1 MPGHGSRVA
10 FSRMNFT
17 CAAVKFTPVRQK
29 VSKSQGSLRSS
40 LLVAL
45 AAILFSSV
53 SPALLQGTHASTLH
67 WQPAAAS
74 PPVGHSEKRGVV
86 MSQHDDDLAQKIEA
100 AERINQDGNSVF
112 KTNLYDAAA
121 AKYLEASIILLEDAE
136 QGREEVVPH
145 ICKIL
150 ANRAAALLRVGC
162 EREAYDACCTALRL
176 DPKHE
181 KARLRRAM
189 ASEGLGY
196 HQDAVD
202 DCDFLLAL
210 VGRESALGQQS
221 LVLKR
226 RVAKLAATK
235 EGFVPFYQPGHLCS
249 DEMTLRTYFST
260 PPPSAVPIGTFFTV
274 SIYTANEFGLFD
286 RQNLSESV
294 HGVEV
299 GFKSLGAGV
308 ELEARHKKDL
318 VLDRRGRAT
327 FQLRFVVSGVGEA
340 AQMASVSVG
349 LLGGC
354 IRGGTGVLDVASLHV
369 KLLRSDGKVEG
380 FERAVGGAWC
390 ARPLLLEGI
399 DQPLLIAEVLISP
412 LHPRLPHAYLPPPC
426 NGPAPPSHGSMQPL
440 FDRHGFSHDCRTM
453 SCLSA
458 RQVPRSLDSP
468 DYNPENSAQT
478 TEFPARCGTG
488 GSFLQRPWRE
498 TASGSEASLWWR
510 WAAALGLWEPALAHA
525 AHHESF
531 SRTWRSMSRCC
542 RGRLS

>member
-1 MPGHGSRVA
+1 MKII
-10 FSRMNFT
+10 
-17 CAAVKFTPVRQK
+17 CAAVKFTPVRHWAFRRA
-29 VSKSQGSLRSS
+29 GSLRFP
-40 LLVAL
+40 LLVVLAL
-45 AAILFSSV
+45 NLL
-53 SPALLQGTHASTLH
+53 SPASPTLSPST
-67 WQPAAAS
+67 QSAAS
-74 PPVGHSEKRGVV
+74 PARGHFNKPGNA
-86 MSQHDDDLAQKIEA
+86 MSQPSNLAQRIEA
-100 AERINQDGNSVF
+100 AERINLDGNSIF
-112 KTNLYDAAA
+112 KANLYDAAA
-121 AKYLEASIILLEDAE
+121 AKYLEASMILLEDAE

-202 DCDFLLAL
+202 DCDSLLAS
-210 VGRESALGQQS
+210 VGRESVLGQQS
-221 LVLKR
+221 LVLRR

-249 DEMTLRTYFST
+249 DEMTLRTYFSA

-299 GFKSLGAGV
+299 GFKALGAGV
-308 ELEARHKKDL
+308 ELETRRREDL

-327 FQLRFVVSGVGEA
+327 FQLRFVVSGEGEA
-340 AQMASVSVG
+340 AEMASVSVG
-349 LLGGC
+349 VVGGC

-369 KLLRSDGKVEG
+369 KLVGSDGKVEG
-380 FERAVGGAWC
+380 FERGVGGAWC

-399 DQPLLIAEVLISP
+399 DQPLLIAEVSIN
-412 LHPRLPHAYLPPPC
+412 H
-426 NGPAPPSHGSMQPL
+426 N
-440 FDRHGFSHDCRTM
+440 TT
-453 SCLSA
+453 
-458 RQVPRSLDSP
+458 LDS
-468 DYNPENSAQT
+468 T
-478 TEFPARCGTG
+478 PA
-488 GSFLQRPWRE
+488 
-498 TASGSEASLWWR
+498 
-510 WAAALGLWEPALAHA
+510 
-525 AHHESF
+525 F
-531 SRTWRSMSRCC
+531 SPPIV
-542 RGRLS
+542 LLK

>member
-1 MPGHGSRVA
+1 
-10 FSRMNFT
+10 
-17 CAAVKFTPVRQK
+17 VRF
-29 VSKSQGSLRSS
+29 LRDTRG

-45 AAILFSSV
+45 ALILSSKKA
-53 SPALLQGTHASTLH
+53 SPTSSPWTQS
-67 WQPAAAS
+67 AAS
-74 PPVGHSEKRGVV
+74 PAGGHFEKPGNA
-86 MSQHDDDLAQKIEA
+86 MSQPSNLAQRIEA
-100 AERINQDGNSVF
+100 AERINLDGNSIF
-112 KTNLYDAAA
+112 KANLYDAAA
-121 AKYLEASIILLEDAE
+121 AKYLEASMILLEDAE

-202 DCDFLLAL
+202 DCDSLLAL
-210 VGRESALGQQS
+210 VGRESVLGQQG
-221 LVLKR
+221 LVLRR

-249 DEMTLRTYFST
+249 DEMTLRTYFSA

-299 GFKSLGAGV
+299 GFKALGAGV
-308 ELEARHKKDL
+308 KLETRRREDL

-327 FQLRFVVSGVGEA
+327 FQLRFITSGGGEA
-340 AQMASVSVG
+340 AEMASVSVG
-349 LLGGC
+349 VVGGC

-369 KLLRSDGKVEG
+369 KLLGSDGNVEG
-380 FERAVGGAWC
+380 FERGVGGAWC

-399 DQPLLIAEVLISP
+399 DQPLLIAEVSINHNTTLIRDSTPAYSP
-412 LHPRLPHAYLPPPC
+412 PVVLMQQPAISRSETCIRPLGMMRQPCRALFRLEA
-426 NGPAPPSHGSMQPL
+426 
-440 FDRHGFSHDCRTM
+440 
-453 SCLSA
+453 
-458 RQVPRSLDSP
+458 
-468 DYNPENSAQT
+468 
-478 TEFPARCGTG
+478 CGTTSCILG
-488 GSFLQRPWRE
+488 QQSGQ
-498 TASGSEASLWWR
+498 TAGWFTATVSL
-510 WAAALGLWEPALAHA
+510 
-525 AHHESF
+525 
-531 SRTWRSMSRCC
+531 MQ
-542 RGRLS
+542 